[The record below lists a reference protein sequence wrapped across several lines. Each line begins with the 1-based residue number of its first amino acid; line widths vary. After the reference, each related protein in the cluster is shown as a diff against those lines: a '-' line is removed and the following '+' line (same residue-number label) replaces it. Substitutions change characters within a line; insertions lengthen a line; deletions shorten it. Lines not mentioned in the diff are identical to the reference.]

1 MPTPTY
7 DPAESHL
14 LSDKARELHPDSL
27 DAHALTA
34 ESVLGFRGV
43 TFTGTDVDDAKLA
56 VTHQVNFQVA
66 RPVMFALVQSES
78 KGDQSV
84 AYRAIGGDATSLL
97 DPTALAIADR
107 LLGGG
112 SDASGWESMR
122 GVR

>member
-14 LSDKARELHPDSL
+14 LSDAVRELHDDEQ

-34 ESVLGFRGV
+34 EAVLGFRGV
-43 TFTGTDVDDAKLA
+43 TFTGTDVDDAILA
-56 VTHQVNFQVA
+56 VAHQVNFQVA
-66 RPVMFALVQSES
+66 RPSMFALVQSES
-78 KGDQSV
+78 KGDQSI
-84 AYRAIGGDATSLL
+84 AYRAIDGDATSLL

-112 SDASGWESMR
+112 SDATGWETLRSFR
-122 GVR
+122 